1 MPHVANDFCDRV
13 GNDQPDKD
21 QEILQAIGHDRNLA
35 TETKNIV
42 VTNAKEQQSVLL
54 RTISFVREAVKDNDE
69 DFTSGPIG
77 RALGLLAIPMMLE
90 MAMESIFAVVDI
102 AFVSRLGTDA
112 IAAVGITEALIA
124 VLYGLAIGLGV
135 GLTAMVSRR
144 IGAGNPV
151 GAAEV
156 TGQAIWVGA
165 LLSVVIGIVG
175 VAYARDLLE
184 IMGASEAVVDQGIGF
199 TAVILGG
206 SITIIYLFLLNAAF
220 RGAGDA
226 TVALRSLW
234 LANGINIILDPCL
247 IFGLGPFP
255 EMGVTGAA
263 IATTIGRGIGVL
275 YQLWYLMNGRGRI
288 EFHVRYLKFNFALA
302 LHMVRISLGSI
313 GQFLIATAS
322 WIGVMRI
329 VAIYGGGAIAAYTIA
344 LRMMEFVFLPAW
356 GLGNAAAT
364 LVGQNLGAGQ
374 ADRAEK
380 SAWRAAKYNAMFM
393 FVTGVFLLIFAE
405 FITGLFSAEPDVL
418 RWGTSCLQILSIGF
432 PMYAVGMVVV
442 QALNGAGDTTTP
454 AVLNLICFWLVQIPL
469 AFWLATGTSLGPNG
483 AFSAIVFSESLL
495 TILAV
500 LTFRKGA
507 WKLQTV

>member
-1 MPHVANDFCDRV
+1 M
-13 GNDQPDKD
+13 
-21 QEILQAIGHDRNLA
+21 
-35 TETKNIV
+35 
-42 VTNAKEQQSVLL
+42 TNASEQQFVL
-54 RTISFVREAVKDNDE
+54 RRAIAFVREAVQDNEE
-69 DFTSGPIG
+69 DFTSGPIR

-90 MAMESIFAVVDI
+90 MAMESVFAVVDI

-112 IAAVGITEALIA
+112 VAAVGITEALIT
-124 VLYGLAIGLGV
+124 VLYGTAIGLGV

-144 IGAGNPV
+144 IGANDPAR
-151 GAAEV
+151 AAEV
-156 TGQAIWVGA
+156 TGQAMWIGA
-165 LLSVVIGIVG
+165 ILSIVIGIAG

-184 IMGASEAVVDQGIGF
+184 IMGATEAVVDQGVGF

-234 LANGINIILDPCL
+234 LANGINIVLDPCL

-263 IATTIGRGIGVL
+263 VATTIGRGIGVI

-288 EFHVRYLKFNFALA
+288 EFHVRYLQLNLTLA
-302 LHMVRISLGSI
+302 LRMIRISLGGI

-329 VAIYGGGAIAAYTIA
+329 VSIYGSSAIAAYTIA

-364 LVGQNLGAGQ
+364 LVGQNLGALKP
-374 ADRAEK
+374 DRAEK
-380 SAWRAAKYNAMFM
+380 SAWRAAKYNAIFM
-393 FVTGVFLLIFAE
+393 TFTGVFLLIFAE
-405 FITGLFSAEPDVL
+405 FITGLFTSEPDVL

-442 QALNGAGDTTTP
+442 QSLNGAGDTTTP
-454 AVLNLICFWLVQIPL
+454 VVLNLICFWLLQIPL
-469 AFWLATGTSLGPNG
+469 AYWLATETQLGPNG
-483 AFSAIVFSESLL
+483 AFVAIVVAESLL
-495 TILAV
+495 TVLAAIM
-500 LTFRKGA
+500 FRKGT

>member
-1 MPHVANDFCDRV
+1 M
-13 GNDQPDKD
+13 
-21 QEILQAIGHDRNLA
+21 
-35 TETKNIV
+35 
-42 VTNAKEQQSVLL
+42 TNTIEQQSVL
-54 RTISFVREAVKDNDE
+54 RRASSFVREALQDNEE

-77 RALGLLAIPMMLE
+77 WALGMLAIPMMLE

-112 IAAVGITEALIA
+112 VAAVGITEALIT
-124 VLYGLAIGLGV
+124 VLYGIAIGLGV

-144 IGAGNPV
+144 IGAKDAT
-151 GAAEV
+151 GAADV
-156 TGQAIWVGA
+156 LGQAIWIGA
-165 LLSVVIGIVG
+165 LLSIVIGIAG

-184 IMGASEAVVDQGIGF
+184 IMGASEGVIQQGVGF

-234 LANGINIILDPCL
+234 LANGINIVLDPCL

-263 IATTIGRGIGVL
+263 VATTIGRGIGVI

-288 EFHVRYLKFNFALA
+288 EFHLQYLKFNLRLA
-302 LHMVRISLGSI
+302 LRLVRVSLGGI

-322 WIGVMRI
+322 WIGIMRI
-329 VAIYGGGAIAAYTIA
+329 VSIYGSSAIAAYTIA

-364 LVGQNLGAGQ
+364 LVGLNLGAEQ
-374 ADRAEK
+374 PDRAEK
-380 SAWRAAKYNAMFM
+380 SAWQAAKFNAIFM
-393 FVTGVFLLIFAE
+393 TVTGVFLLIFAE

-418 RWGTSCLQILSIGF
+418 RWGTSCLQILSLGF

-442 QALNGAGDTTTP
+442 QALNGAGDTSTP
-454 AVLNLICFWLVQIPL
+454 AILNFICFWLLQIPL
-469 AFWLATGTSLGPNG
+469 AFWLATELSLGPNG
-483 AFSAIVFSESLL
+483 AFVAIVVAESLL
-495 TILAV
+495 TILAAIV
-500 LTFRKGA
+500 FRKGT